1 MPNGWSGIRCRSVFG
16 LFFAPTAPHLKLVR
30 RGLDNGYT
38 APYEPSEIHIPG
50 HRSHAN
56 PGEKA
61 AETAI
66 THLI

>member
-1 MPNGWSGIRCRSVFG
+1 MAGPESAVEAYSDF
-16 LFFAPTAPHLKLVR
+16 FFAPTPPHLKLVR

>member
-1 MPNGWSGIRCRSVFG
+1 MAGPESAVEAYSDF
-16 LFFAPTAPHLKLVR
+16 FFAPTAPHLKLVR